1 MLRRRYPNGNHIFKI
16 LTVLMSDHMSDF
28 KPAAESFPDKMMA
41 LLDNIEY
48 RRIESSED
56 FGDIERLRFKAYKAA
71 GVLPVGSHTLIDDV
85 DFDPNA
91 YVFGVYYFE
100 ELVSTIRLHYVTPDH
115 RVSQSAGVFPD
126 IMDDLLDA
134 GLTLIDP
141 ARFAADPQVAA
152 ELPVIPYITLRP
164 SIVAAAY
171 FRADRV
177 LQHVRPPHAA
187 FYKRVF
193 YADTLV
199 ERRMTEI
206 YGLELTLMSTNTH
219 TVGNKL
225 LRRYPFFDSASH
237 ERRLMFGRAEQG
249 GSPSLT
255 VLPSA
260 RLVASGAILGAQA
273 GIDY

>member
-1 MLRRRYPNGNHIFKI
+1 
-16 LTVLMSDHMSDF
+16 MS
-28 KPAAESFPDKMMA
+28 AASNESFPDRLLK
-41 LLDNIEY
+41 LLDHIEY
-48 RRIESSED
+48 RRIDSSED
-56 FGDIERLRFKAYKAA
+56 FSDIERLRYKAYKAA
-71 GVLPVGSHTLIDDV
+71 DVLPVGSQSLIDDV
-85 DFDPNA
+85 DFDKNA

-126 IMDDLLDA
+126 VMDEMLGA

-171 FRADRV
+171 FKADRV

-219 TVGNKL
+219 TVGSKL
-225 LRRYPFFDSASH
+225 LKRYPFFDSGSH
-237 ERRLMFGRAEQG
+237 ERRLMFGRTEERS
-249 GSPSLT
+249 SPSLT

-260 RLVASGAILGAQA
+260 RLVASGAIVGAQA

>member
-1 MLRRRYPNGNHIFKI
+1 
-16 LTVLMSDHMSDF
+16 MSDADGDSFSDRL
-28 KPAAESFPDKMMA
+28 MR
-41 LLDNIEY
+41 LLDHIEY
-48 RRIESSED
+48 RRIESGED
-56 FGDIERLRFKAYKAA
+56 FEAIERLRYRAYKAA
-71 GVLPVGSHTLIDDV
+71 DVLPVGASGLLDDI
-85 DFDPNA
+85 DFDDHA

-100 ELVSTIRLHYVTPDH
+100 ELVSTIRLHYVTPEH
-115 RVSQSAGVFPD
+115 RVSQSSGVFPD
-126 IMDDLLDA
+126 AMEAFLEE

-171 FRADRV
+171 FKADRV

-193 YADTLV
+193 YADTIV
-199 ERRMTEI
+199 DRRMTEI
-206 YGLELTLMSTNTH
+206 YGLELTLLATNTH
-219 TVGNKL
+219 TVGTRL
-225 LRRYPFFDSASH
+225 LRRYPFFDSGVH
-237 ERRLMFGRAEQG
+237 ERRLMFERNGPSVQR
-249 GSPSLT
+249 SLT

-260 RLVASGAILGAQA
+260 RLVAAGHISGAIP